1 MIDYDDYF
9 GGLTREEYEE
19 QTREHFEW
27 LRKNCSIADGG
38 AIAIRVPKAIASITL
53 CGAVHFNIDD
63 TMDFKT
69 PTPEQIK
76 NLKET
81 FCIDVELFD

>member
-1 MIDYDDYF
+1 MSCIDYSYLANYISCDD
-9 GGLTREEYEE
+9 TI
-19 QTREHFEW
+19 
-27 LRKNCSIADGG
+27 KV
-38 AIAIRVPKAIASITL
+38 RVPKTIASITL

-63 TMDFKT
+63 TMDFKA